1 MIRILVRESEEDR
14 TNDEP
19 ERGFRPTVEWMSQKY
34 DEMNKRLFNGV
45 LGSCSFDIF
54 TTGRGSEGKTLG
66 KFSIKGQHIFVNRSS
81 RRMYMNDSWMTDPI
95 YIDKG
100 NFVELCS
107 PTILLNGHYSG
118 TEHAFLGTLVHEM
131 CHYYNYMD
139 GWCPKQAH
147 GREFRNIA
155 AVVSS
160 RSDGEFTVQR
170 LATAEEMKEYDLDDD
185 MKAKRERR
193 LQSKKSRM
201 MAVVIYRDTK
211 DVELTLTTSPRIVD
225 QIMDYYQEKHPE
237 KTTKGVCTDDDEIID
252 FLFQKGY
259 TRAFRTWRFWRIN
272 QKPWI
277 DDFNQKIDSLK
288 MGSKETGTYGFET
301 FRADWNPNLAGTP
314 IPVIAE
320 DDSGD
325 MLKILPGMNLGA
337 ESPIE
342 MD

>member
-1 MIRILVRESEEDR
+1 MIRILVRESEEDP

-19 ERGFRPTVEWMSQKY
+19 ERGFRPTVEWMAQKY

-45 LGSCSFDIF
+45 LGPCSFDIF

-66 KFSIKGQHIFVNRSS
+66 KFSIKGQHIFVRRAS
-81 RRMYMNDSWMTDPI
+81 RRLYKADWRGD
-95 YIDKG
+95 IDVHKD
-100 NFVELCS
+100 NFVELCN
-107 PTILLNGHYSG
+107 PRILLNGHYSG

-139 GWCPKQAH
+139 GWCPTQAH

-237 KTTKGVCTDDDEIID
+237 KAKKGYCTDDDEIID

-259 TRAFRTWRFWRIN
+259 MRAFRTWRFWRIN

-277 DDFNQKIDSLK
+277 DEFNQKIDALNV
-288 MGSKETGTYGFET
+288 GSKETGTYGFT
-301 FRADWNPNLAGTP
+301 VWTANPRF
-314 IPVIAE
+314 VAE
-320 DDSGD
+320 DDD
-325 MLKILPGMNLGA
+325 ALAVLPGMNLGV

-342 MD
+342 MA

>member
-14 TNDEP
+14 MNDEP
-19 ERGFRPTVEWMSQKY
+19 ERGFRPTVEWMKRKY
-34 DEMNKRLFNGV
+34 DEMNARLFRGT
-45 LGSCSFDIF
+45 LGDCSFDIF

-66 KFSIKGQHIFVNRSS
+66 KFSIRGSRIFVDRYS
-81 RRMYMNDSWMTDPI
+81 RRLYKTSNI
-95 YIDKG
+95 ERIDVSRE
-100 NFVELCS
+100 NFFEICN

-131 CHYYNYMD
+131 CHYYTYMD

-147 GREFRNIA
+147 GREFRNIS

-201 MAVVIYRDTK
+201 MAVVIYRSND
-211 DVELTLTTSPRIVD
+211 DIELTLTTTQRIVD
-225 QIMDYYQEKHPE
+225 QIMDYYQERHPE

-301 FRADWNPNLAGTP
+301 LRADWNPNLAGTP